1 MYNYI
6 IFFSHHYICFSV
18 LTISVLVGV
27 RSITHESL
35 CVWHIAS
42 VRRAPS
48 LRAKISPW
56 NIFASNKK
64 NKWDFSHLFFEKHQ
78 QLYELA
84 LSANSKRWKY
94 ASVSMTVS
102 LTLRLQGNFSIAQT
116 RRLLP
121 TR

>member
-1 MYNYI
+1 MHNYI

-18 LTISVLVGV
+18 HTISVLVGV

-35 CVWHIAS
+35 CVRHKPPC
-42 VRRAPS
+42 VG
-48 LRAKISPW
+48 LQKRAKISPW
-56 NIFASNKK
+56 NIFASDKK
-64 NKWDFSHLFFEKHQ
+64 ISGISPTYFFEKHQ